1 MVKTDTCCPLLKQRT
16 EIPKQIVSNPFTWE
30 GVALMKSI
38 SEVLRM
44 LGGHCLAINKT

>member
-16 EIPKQIVSNPFTWE
+16 KILKQIVPSPFTRE
-30 GVALMKSI
+30 GVALIRI

-44 LGGHCLAINKT
+44 LG